1 MRIMEGSVQ
10 MVYVRKNNIRQFVN
24 DLGLKESERHRG
36 DCPECRG
43 RNTFTATNNM
53 GDIKY
58 NCFKLGCTVGGIYG
72 TDMTAAEI
80 HRYREQQQLQRA
92 YTNVK
97 KEKDTMEIPEY
108 VVTPKASHTKYQRYT
123 RRWGIAIGHTMY
135 DVKDERVVFPIK
147 HDGRIVDAVGRALY
161 KNKKPKWYRYGNSG
175 YPFIHGNSDTAIIV
189 EDVVSA
195 LTLSKFCTGI
205 ALLGTNLLQ
214 SHIDVLKKYKKVGI
228 ALDKDASKKAV
239 KILDDLALNM
249 NAKFLL
255 LEEDIKEML
264 DEDIKKLV
272 DKVNN
277 KAWGWMNDTY

>member
-1 MRIMEGSVQ
+1 
-10 MVYVRKNNIRQFVN
+10 MVYVRKTNIRQFVN

-80 HRYREQQQLQRA
+80 HRYREQQQQQRA
-92 YTNVK
+92 YTNIK

-108 VVTPKASHTKYQRYT
+108 VVTPKASHTKHQRYV
-123 RRWGIAIGHTMY
+123 RRWGIALGDVMY

-147 HDGRIVDAVGRALY
+147 HGGRIVDAVGRAVG
-161 KNKKPKWYRYGNSG
+161 KKQNPKWYRYTGEADYYTIGTGS
-175 YPFIHGNSDTAIIV
+175 TLLIV

-195 LTLSKFCTGI
+195 VI
-205 ALLGTNLLQ
+205 AVQEMPYITAMAILGTSMNPK
-214 SHIDVLKKYKKVGI
+214 HFEKIGEYDKVII
-228 ALDKDASKKAV
+228 ALDPDAIGKTVEYRREIELWTGRKTTAMN
-239 KILDDLALNM
+239 LQDDIKYKM
-249 NAKFLL
+249 
-255 LEEDIKEML
+255 EEDIEKLKEL
-264 DEDIKKLV
+264 CNEISNSD
-272 DKVNN
+272 
-277 KAWGWMNDTY
+277 